1 MKLKY
6 LLSMVVASALYVA
19 CSSTPQKN
27 EEETQTEVSA
37 DKEIKMEDVDE
48 QLKTDQERMDSVKK
62 ELGIE

>member
-1 MKLKY
+1 
-6 LLSMVVASALYVA
+6 MVVASALYVA
-19 CSSTPQKN
+19 CFSTPQKN